1 MDVLLT
7 WAMLLIA
14 ATLVSGSTIAIV
26 IALRKGD
33 DLGKTLKTWLTR
45 LFDAICGI
53 G

>member
-1 MDVLLT
+1 
-7 WAMLLIA
+7 MLLIA
-14 ATLVSGSTIAIV
+14 ATLVIGSTIAAV
-26 IALRKGD
+26 IALRKGE

>member
-1 MDVLLT
+1 
-7 WAMLLIA
+7 MLLVA
-14 ATLVSGSTIAIV
+14 AILVIGSTIAVV

-33 DLGKTLKTWLTR
+33 DLGKTLKTWITR